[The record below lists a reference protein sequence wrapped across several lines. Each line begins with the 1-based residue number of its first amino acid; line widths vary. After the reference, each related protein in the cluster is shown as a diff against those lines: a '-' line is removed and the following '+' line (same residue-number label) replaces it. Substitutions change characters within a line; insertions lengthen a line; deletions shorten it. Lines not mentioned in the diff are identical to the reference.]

1 MNAFLT
7 GSEVYG
13 VPNSKSDV
21 DLVVRVD
28 AETAKK
34 LRSLSDTPTERN
46 GIVIV
51 RFGKL
56 NLILCETDD
65 QLAVWRLGTTA
76 LTMKNEKTSSEAAH
90 AYFRELR
97 EKVGVADISQSK

>member
-13 VPNSKSDV
+13 VPNSNSDV
-21 DLVVRVD
+21 DLVIRVD
-28 AETAKK
+28 EETAKK
-34 LRSLSDTPTERN
+34 LRSLSDTPIERN

-76 LTMKNEKTSSEAAH
+76 LVRKNEKTSSEDAH
-90 AYFRELR
+90 AFFKELR
-97 EKVGVADISQSK
+97 GKVGVADISQSK